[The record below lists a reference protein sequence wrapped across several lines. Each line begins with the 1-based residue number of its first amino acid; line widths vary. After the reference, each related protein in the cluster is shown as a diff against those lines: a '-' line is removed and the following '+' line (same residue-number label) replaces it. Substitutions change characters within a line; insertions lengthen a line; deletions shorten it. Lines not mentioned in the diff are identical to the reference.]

1 MNFIIQDINHLKK
14 ISLADKITVITFSF
28 IPVFL
33 IIGTAVS
40 ELAIITLSIKF
51 LLDFVFFKKLK
62 IYNKFLFYF
71 LFIIYGALIINLV
84 FSVNFEN
91 SFFRNIFFIK
101 YLIFT
106 IGTIDFFSKRKLELF
121 FIFKIWTLILF
132 IFSCDLIVQFITQK
146 NIIGMESPLKYHR
159 LSGFMGDELKAGSLI
174 LFFCFIITGFLI
186 KKKEYT
192 IFGVIL
198 ICFFLSTIF
207 ITGDR
212 SNFFK
217 SLIIFFCLTFF
228 IEKNTIS
235 KLIGLFLIMT
245 GIIISVVSTN
255 NVFKERF
262 KNKILDELN
271 QNNYNIFSYVKNTE
285 YGKIYSSAYDLYLQ
299 KKIFG
304 VGNKNFRILCEQN
317 FKKKY
322 SFTENLKE
330 TKIKCNTHPHQIYLE
345 ILTEHGIFGMTIF
358 LISLVLFA
366 YKNFIFVLK
375 EKDYLLT
382 SLFFTTLI
390 IFIPILP
397 GGSFF
402 TSFNANIF
410 WLNLGFFYSYK
421 NLCSQKKINH

>member
-14 ISLADKITVITFSF
+14 IDLVDRITVITFSF

-40 ELAIITLSIKF
+40 ELAIIALSIRF
-51 LLDFVFFKKLK
+51 LIDFIFFRKLK
-62 IYNKFLFYF
+62 IYNKFLLYF
-71 LFIIYGALIINLV
+71 LFIIYGALIINLI
-84 FSVNFEN
+84 FSVNYEN
-91 SFFRNIFFIK
+91 SFLRNIFFIK

-132 IFSCDLIVQFITQK
+132 VFSLDLIVQFITQK

-174 LFFCFIITGFLI
+174 LFFCFAVTGFLTKE
-186 KKKEYT
+186 KKYR
-192 IFGVIL
+192 IFGVIF
-198 ICFFLSTIF
+198 ICFFLLTIF

-217 SLIIFFCLTFF
+217 SLITFFCLAFF
-228 IEKNTIS
+228 IDKKIIG
-235 KLIGLFLIMT
+235 KLVALFLIMM
-245 GIIISVVSTN
+245 GIIFFIISTN
-255 NVFKERF
+255 EVFKVRF
-262 KNKILDELN
+262 KSDMLNELS
-271 QNNYNIFSYVKNTE
+271 QDNYNLINYIKKTE
-285 YGKIYSSAYDLYLQ
+285 YGKIYSSAYNLYLQ

-304 VGNKNFRILCEQN
+304 VGNKNFRILCEKN
-317 FKKKY
+317 FKQKY
-322 SFTENLKE
+322 PFTQNLKE
-330 TKIKCNTHPHQIYLE
+330 TKCNTHPHQIYLE
-345 ILTEHGIFGMTIF
+345 ILVEHGIFGMTIF
-358 LISLVLFA
+358 LISLILFV
-366 YKNFIFVLK
+366 YRNLIFVLK

-382 SLFFTTLI
+382 SLFFSTLI